1 MAAKEPATTF
11 TAPAVA
17 TAVELDDVPEPVL
30 VAVTFEVR
38 VVPVAVLV
46 EFIPLPLVGVKV
58 GKVVGAEVVETADDT
73 LDRDEEMPVDETDAE
88 LRELVVVETLTLTLL
103 LLLLLL
109 ELELEPEPL
118 EAMWNGNE
126 YWKVEGS
133 ESRLILKP

>member
-17 TAVELDDVPEPVL
+17 TGELEDGVPEPVP
-30 VAVTFEVR
+30 VGVTFEVN

-46 EFIPLPLVGVKV
+46 EFTPLPLVGARV
-58 GKVVGAEVVETADDT
+58 GKVVGAEVVGTVDGA
-73 LDRDEEMPVDETDAE
+73 LDRDEEMLVDETDTE
-88 LRELVVVETLTLTLL
+88 LSELLVEGLALVM
-103 LLLLLL
+103 
-109 ELELEPEPL
+109 EELEPEPL

-133 ESRLILKP
+133 ESRLIFKP